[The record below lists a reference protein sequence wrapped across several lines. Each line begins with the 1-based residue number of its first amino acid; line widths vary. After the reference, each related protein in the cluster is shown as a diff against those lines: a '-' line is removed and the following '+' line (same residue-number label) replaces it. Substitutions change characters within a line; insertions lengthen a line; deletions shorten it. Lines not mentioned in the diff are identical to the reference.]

1 VRKANLDIWIYR
13 VIAEIREDL
22 KLIAEIEEES

>member
-1 VRKANLDIWIYR
+1 MANLDIWIYR